1 MNLLESLRASIIPI
15 GHIVLYRGA
24 RSRVSARRAA
34 GRRTGGGEK
43 TSGTGEFFERRASDG
58 ASVVC

>member
-1 MNLLESLRASIIPI
+1 M
-15 GHIVLYRGA
+15 LYRGA